1 MQWSEPSRIPT
12 CQLTCKFW
20 FSLYYQREY
29 DSRILSKVP
38 SYPMLPISCCSF
50 TERTPVVFF
59 SNLFHSVSF
68 FFGIITFIF
77 PLKESHTPLWT
88 LPGHYPLITNL
99 TGWIF
104 SVYISITIIV
114 RALTSMSHILCQ
126 ITFYSLTRVIFLQ
139 LMADCPKHSWFK
151 CSISPPVSYS
161 PHAIA
166 CKKASSGRQFFPS
179 TSCVPWVELRFPGL
193 VTSTFI
199 H

>member
-1 MQWSEPSRIPT
+1 MIRVKQNPHISADVQVLIQSVLPKRICFQDSVQGT
-12 CQLTCKFW
+12 TTSHASYIML
-20 FSLYYQREY
+20 LIHREN
-29 DSRILSKVP
+29 
-38 SYPMLPISCCSF
+38 
-50 TERTPVVFF
+50 T
-59 SNLFHSVSF
+59 HSF
-68 FFGIITFIF
+68 FFLHSLSFFFCIITFIF
-77 PLKESHTPLWT
+77 PLGESHTPLWT

-114 RALTSMSHILCQ
+114 RALPSMSHILCQ
-126 ITFYSLTRVIFLQ
+126 ITFYSSTCVIFLQ
-139 LMADCPKHSWFK
+139 LMADCSKHSWFK

-166 CKKASSGRQFFPS
+166 SKKASSGRQFFPS

-193 VTSTFI
+193 VTSTFT